1 MTQAKNSTDNP
12 EFDVKG
18 AVPQEISQDISKD
31 QATQE
36 HVVIVG
42 GGFGGLFA
50 ARELG
55 RSGYKVTLIDKR
67 NFHTFQPLLYQVV
80 SGMLTTGDVCL
91 PHRVLLRRYKNV
103 YTLMSTVY
111 ELDPDNRRVLHEHGE
126 LTYDKLI
133 VATGVKHHYFGHDEW
148 ADDAPGL
155 KTVEHALRMR
165 RKLFY
170 AFEMAEQESDPVRR
184 KQWMTFV
191 VVGAGPTGVEL
202 AGAIGELAN
211 RTMLGDF
218 RFIDPKDAK
227 IYLIEGTDRV
237 LPVYPEKLSAK
248 AAEMLEELGVTI
260 RTNTMVEGIDHD
272 RVTVKGP
279 DEEYE
284 IHSDTILWAA
294 GVRASAFGEVLAKRT
309 DAELD
314 KGGRVRV
321 EPNLSLPGR
330 PEIFVIGD
338 LARCTDGKG
347 QQVPGLAPAAIQQG
361 EYVAKLLKRTAAG
374 KSTKAFVYDDDGSM
388 AVIGRNRAVG
398 HLKWGNIS
406 GFPAWLLWIGVHIY
420 ALIGGERRMRV
431 LLQWVWKYFTRRTGD
446 RLITGKPPNT
456 KRVADTKNRSA

>member
-1 MTQAKNSTDNP
+1 MKEANKTQDESN
-12 EFDVKG
+12 
-18 AVPQEISQDISKD
+18 
-31 QATQE
+31 QE
-36 HVVIVG
+36 HIVIVG

-55 RSGYKVTLIDKR
+55 RSGYRVTLIDKR

-80 SGMLTTGDVCL
+80 SGMLTTGDVCI

-103 YTLMSTVY
+103 RTIMSTVY
-111 ELDPDNRRVLHEHGE
+111 ELDPEKRRIVHQHGE
-126 LTYDKLI
+126 LHYDKLI

-165 RKLFY
+165 RKIFY
-170 AFEMAEQESDPVRR
+170 AYEMAEQEQDPERR
-184 KQWMTFV
+184 KQWLTFV

-211 RTMLGDF
+211 RTMVGDF
-218 RFIDPKDAK
+218 RDIDPKDSR
-227 IYLIEGTDRV
+227 ILLVEGTDRV

-260 RTNTMVEGIDHD
+260 CTETMVEDIDHE
-272 RVTVKGP
+272 RVTVNGP
-279 DEEYE
+279 DGKYE
-284 IHSDTILWAA
+284 IKSDTVLWAA
-294 GVRASAFGEVLAKRT
+294 GVRASAFGEILAKRT

-314 KGGRVRV
+314 RSGRVRV

-330 PEIFVIGD
+330 PDIFVIGD
-338 LARCTDGKG
+338 LANCTDAKG

-361 EYVAKLLKRTAAG
+361 EYVAKLLKRSAAG
-374 KSTKAFVYDDDGSM
+374 KVTKPFAYKDDGSM

-398 HLKWGNIS
+398 HLKWFNIS

-420 ALIGGERRMRV
+420 ALIGGERRLRV

-446 RLITGKPPNT
+446 RLITGKPPKT
-456 KRVADTKNRSA
+456 KRLAEGKRDAA

>member
-1 MTQAKNSTDNP
+1 MKQVKDMQNNSEQA
-12 EFDVKG
+12 
-18 AVPQEISQDISKD
+18 
-31 QATQE
+31 

-55 RSGYKVTLIDKR
+55 RSGYQVTLIDKR

-80 SGMLTTGDVCL
+80 SGILTTGDVCI

-103 YTLMSTVY
+103 RTLMSTVY
-111 ELDPDNRRVLHEHGE
+111 ELDPENRRIVHQHGE
-126 LTYDKLI
+126 MHYDKLI

-170 AFEMAEQESDPVRR
+170 AFEMAEQEPDLERR

-202 AGAIGELAN
+202 AGAIGELAH
-211 RTMLGDF
+211 RTMVGDF
-218 RFIDPKDAK
+218 RSIDPKDSQ
-227 IYLIEGTDRV
+227 ILLVEGTDRV
-237 LPVYPEKLSAK
+237 LPGYPEKLSAK
-248 AAEMLEELGVTI
+248 AAEMLEELGVSI
-260 RTNTMVEGIDHD
+260 HTNTMVENIDRD
-272 RVTVKGP
+272 RVSVKGP
-279 DEEYE
+279 DGERL
-284 IHSDTILWAA
+284 IKSDTVLWAA
-294 GVRASAFGEVLAKRT
+294 GVRASAFGGILAKRT

-314 KGGRVRV
+314 RSGRVRV

-330 PEIFVIGD
+330 PGIFVIGD

-347 QQVPGLAPAAIQQG
+347 KQVPGLAPAAIQQG
-361 EYVAKLLKRTAAG
+361 EYVAKLLKRSAAE
-374 KSTKAFVYDDDGSM
+374 KTTKPFVYKDGGSM

-398 HLKWGNIS
+398 NLKWMQIS

-420 ALIGGERRMRV
+420 ALIGGERRLRV
-431 LLQWVWKYFTRRTGD
+431 MLQWVWKYFTRRTGD
-446 RLITGKPPNT
+446 RLITGKPPKT
-456 KRVADTKNRSA
+456 RQLVDTRRDAP